1 LQVITAIVP
10 EIQDDDDGPWP
21 SLVDIARR
29 IQSSSLIARRAAVAT
44 LIDIAEGAWKRG
56 KDKDVELGYLVLQA
70 LALQLEHHR
79 SALTLIHHLPQRRA
93 LPSEIKLDQ
102 VDS

>member
-29 IQSSSLIARRAAVAT
+29 IQSSSYITRKAAVGT
-44 LIDIAEGAWKRG
+44 LVAIAEDAWKRG
-56 KDKDVELGYLVLQA
+56 EDKDVELGYLVLQA
-70 LALQLEHHR
+70 LAFQLEHHR
-79 SALTLIHHLPQRRA
+79 SALAPIQHLPQRRWFR
-93 LPSEIKLDQ
+93 
-102 VDS
+102 V